1 MPSSILDVIA
11 LLFTIHGRRCN
22 SVWHIFWSDMPGC
35 VAHILQHCQ
44 SFFNGL
50 LFMDR
55 CSTSANTLEQSS
67 VSWTR
72 TFRNSLQGDGSWLWG
87 KSQYVRR
94 SSFQNE
100 GELFGCLEGEVDKRP
115 QVSGRV
121 IVQTAER
128 EGWGLHFL
136 LKFVEVGQRYERL
149 IKPRTS
155 KWKYK
160 NYKTTGKNANRK
172 IHWKH
177 AFIWLG
183 SSLEGSLIVCIW
195 GTLFLGKNALR
206 LTKPFSTLNMLDDL
220 FLSPGVF
227 Q

>member
-1 MPSSILDVIA
+1 M
-11 LLFTIHGRRCN
+11 
-22 SVWHIFWSDMPGC
+22 
-35 VAHILQHCQ
+35 
-44 SFFNGL
+44 
-50 LFMDR
+50 
-55 CSTSANTLEQSS
+55 CSTSANTLEQIS

-100 GELFGCLEGEVDKRP
+100 GELFGCLEGQVDKRP

-121 IVQTAER
+121 IVQTAGS
-128 EGWGLHFL
+128 EGWVLHFL
-136 LKFVEVGQRYERL
+136 LKFVEVGQRCERL
-149 IKPRTS
+149 IKPRTNENI
-155 KWKYK
+155 K
-160 NYKTTGKNANRK
+160 NLKKCKPQNTLKTCIHTTGKL
-172 IHWKH
+172 
-177 AFIWLG
+177 FI
-183 SSLEGSLIVCIW
+183 LEGSLIVCIW

-206 LTKPFSTLNMLDDL
+206 LSKPFSTLNMLDDL